1 MAFPIQDNHFRNYP
15 PEARRV
21 ATGHIELLRK
31 LPAAFTP
38 LLLQQIQTY
47 DWRFPA
53 ERRDIDRQLTFLKS
67 LSEADRRRLFTG
79 FAQLKLPARLLDA
92 KWAASPVEFSEQ
104 LSHHLWTTSQI
115 DAFHEASA
123 NYLKAVFAA
132 IPNQPPAAHRLGRL
146 GIAVIGKGVE
156 RNTYPLFRKLRPHG
170 SRFTNVN
177 PANGL
182 KTLLAHFADRAAAH
196 PSSFDHWYIDGGQ
209 AEPVSHPF
217 LTHISYRGLDRN
229 RLALLRKIN
238 SAIQNGI
245 AGPKELL
252 SLLHRLQPEEIGP
265 FDFDAVGRDGAVLSH
280 FATSLLTSGSG
291 TQIFST
297 SFVQWATRELWRRAQ
312 PLTMLARFA
321 PRQRQRQM
329 NEMLAGNE
337 QTVEMDAPGSL
348 IDADMGAYYM
358 WLEQQRLPGA
368 EQSSFLIWFEDHAEA
383 LVVSPSLARN
393 TESNARVDMRWLLA
407 QTG

>member
-1 MAFPIQDNHFRNYP
+1 MLLPIQENQFRDYP

-21 ATGHIELLRK
+21 ATSHMELLRK

-38 LLLQQIQTY
+38 LLLQQIQAY

-67 LSEADRRRLFTG
+67 LAEAERRRLFTG
-79 FAQLKLPARLLDA
+79 FERLKLPARLLDT
-92 KWAASPVEFSEQ
+92 KWLSSPTEFSEQ
-104 LSHHLWTTSQI
+104 LSHHLWTTGQI
-115 DAFHEASA
+115 DAFHEASET
-123 NYLKAVFAA
+123 YLKAVFAA
-132 IPNQPPAAHRLGRL
+132 LPDKPPATPRL

-156 RNTYPLFRKLRPHG
+156 RNTYPLFRKLRSHG
-170 SRFTNVN
+170 TRFTNVN

-182 KTLLAHFADRAAAH
+182 KTLLAHVADRAAAH
-196 PSSFDHWYIDGGQ
+196 PTSFDHWYIDGGSPE
-209 AEPVSHPF
+209 AVSHPS
-217 LTHISYRGLDRN
+217 LTTISYPGLDQN

-245 AGPKELL
+245 GGPKELL
-252 SLLHRLQPEEIGP
+252 SLLHGLQPQEIG
-265 FDFDAVGRDGAVLSH
+265 FDATGQNGAVLSH

-312 PLTMLARFA
+312 PLTMLARFT
-321 PRQRQRQM
+321 PRQRQRPM
-329 NEMLAGNE
+329 NELLSGDERN
-337 QTVEMDAPGSL
+337 VEMDAPGAL

-358 WLEQQRLPGA
+358 WLAQQRLVGA
-368 EQSSFLIWFEDHAEA
+368 EQSSFLVWFEDHTEA
-383 LVVSPSLARN
+383 LVVSPKLSRN

>member
-1 MAFPIQDNHFRNYP
+1 MSFQAQDNHFKAYP

-21 ATGHIELLRK
+21 ATSHIELLRK
-31 LPAAFTP
+31 LPAAFAP
-38 LLLQQIQTY
+38 LLLQQIQSY

-67 LSEADRRRLFTG
+67 LSETDRRRLFTS
-79 FAQLKLPARLLDA
+79 FEQLKLPARLLDA
-92 KWAASPVEFSEQ
+92 KWAGSPVEFSEQ
-104 LSHHLWTTSQI
+104 LSHHLWTTGQI
-115 DAFHEASA
+115 DAFHDASA
-123 NYLKAVFAA
+123 YYLKTVVTA
-132 IPNQPPAAHRLGRL
+132 IPNQPPATRRL

-156 RNTYPLFRKLRPHG
+156 RNTYPLFRKMRPHG
-170 SRFTNVN
+170 TRFTNIN

-182 KTLLAHFADRAAAH
+182 KTLLAHVTDRAAAH

-209 AEPVSHPF
+209 AEPVSHPS
-217 LTHISYRGLDRN
+217 LASISYRGLEQH
-229 RLALLRKIN
+229 RLALLRKTN
-238 SAIQNGI
+238 SAIQRGI

-252 SLLHRLQPEEIGP
+252 SLLHGLQPEEIG
-265 FDFDAVGRDGAVLSH
+265 FDTTSRNSAVLSH

-321 PRQRQRQM
+321 PRQRLRPM
-329 NEMLAGNE
+329 NELLTGDE
-337 QTVEMDAPGSL
+337 QAVELDAPGSL

-358 WLEQQRLPGA
+358 WLEQQRLLGA

-383 LVVSPSLARN
+383 FVVSPKLSRN

-407 QTG
+407 QTA

>member
-1 MAFPIQDNHFRNYP
+1 MSLPIQDNHFSAYP

-21 ATGHIELLRK
+21 ATSHVELLRK

-38 LLLQQIQTY
+38 LLLQQIQAY

-53 ERRDIDRQLTFLKS
+53 ERRDIDRQLRFLKG
-67 LSEADRRRLFTG
+67 LSEAERRRLFTG
-79 FAQLKLPARLLDA
+79 FEQLKLPARLLDA
-92 KWAASPVEFSEQ
+92 KWPKGEASPVEFSEQ
-104 LSHHLWTTSQI
+104 LSHHLWTTGQI
-115 DAFHEASA
+115 DAFHQASEV
-123 NYLKAVFAA
+123 YLKAVFAA
-132 IPNQPPAAHRLGRL
+132 FPDQPPAASRL

-156 RNTYPLFRKLRPHG
+156 RNTYPLFRKLRPNG
-170 SRFTNVN
+170 VRFTNVN

-182 KTLLAHFADRAAAH
+182 KTLLAHVEARATAQ
-196 PSSFDHWYIDGGQ
+196 PVPFDHWYIDGGQ
-209 AEPVSHPF
+209 PEPVSHPH
-217 LTHISYRGLDRN
+217 LASISYQGLEQH
-229 RLALLRKIN
+229 RLALLRKTN
-238 SAIQNGI
+238 SAIQSGI

-252 SLLHRLQPEEIGP
+252 SLLHGLQPEEIG
-265 FDFDAVGRDGAVLSH
+265 FTGKSRNGVILNH

-321 PRQRQRQM
+321 PRQRQRPM
-329 NEMLAGNE
+329 NEMLSGDERN
-337 QTVEMDAPGSL
+337 VELDAPGAL

-358 WLEQQRLPGA
+358 WLGQQRLAGA

-383 LVVSPSLARN
+383 FVVSPKLPRN

>member
-1 MAFPIQDNHFRNYP
+1 MSLPIQDNHFIAYP

-21 ATGHIELLRK
+21 ATGHVELLRK

-38 LLLQQIQTY
+38 LLLQQIQAY

-53 ERRDIDRQLTFLKS
+53 ERRDIDRQLKFLIA
-67 LSEADRRRLFTG
+67 LSEAERRRLLTG
-79 FAQLKLPARLLDA
+79 FEQLKLPARLLDT
-92 KWAASPVEFSEQ
+92 KWLSSPTEFSEQ
-104 LSHHLWTTSQI
+104 LSHHLWTTGQI
-115 DAFHEASA
+115 EAFHQASEV
-123 NYLKAVFAA
+123 YLNAVNAA
-132 IPNQPPAAHRLGRL
+132 LPDKPPAASRL

-156 RNTYPLFRKLRPHG
+156 RNTYPLFRKLRPLG
-170 SRFTNVN
+170 TRFTNVN
-177 PANGL
+177 PADGL
-182 KTLLAHFADRAAAH
+182 KTLLAHVEARASAH
-196 PSSFDHWYIDGGQ
+196 PAPFDHWYIDGGE
-209 AEPVSHPF
+209 AESVSHPQ
-217 LTHISYRGLDRN
+217 LARISYHGLAQN
-229 RLALLRKIN
+229 RLALLRKTN
-238 SAIQNGI
+238 GAIQSGI

-252 SLLHRLQPEEIGP
+252 SLLHGLQPEEIGLTTKSR
-265 FDFDAVGRDGAVLSH
+265 DDAILSH

-321 PRQRQRQM
+321 PRQRLRPM
-329 NEMLAGNE
+329 NELLSGDERNVELDAAG
-337 QTVEMDAPGSL
+337 AL

-358 WLEQQRLPGA
+358 WLGQQRLAGA
-368 EQSSFLIWFEDHAEA
+368 EQSSFLIWFEEHAEA
-383 LVVSPSLARN
+383 LVVSPKLARK

>member
-1 MAFPIQDNHFRNYP
+1 MQLPIQDKHFRDYP
-15 PEARRV
+15 PEAKRL
-21 ATGHIELLRK
+21 ATSHIALLRK
-31 LPAAFTP
+31 LPGAFTP
-38 LLLQQIQTY
+38 LLLQQIQAY

-79 FAQLKLPARLLDA
+79 FEQLKLSARLLDA
-92 KWAASPVEFSEQ
+92 KWVASPVEFSEQ
-104 LSHHLWTTSQI
+104 LSHHLWTTGQI

-123 NYLKAVFAA
+123 TYLKAVFAA
-132 IPNQPPAAHRLGRL
+132 LPEQPPATPRLGV
-146 GIAVIGKGVE
+146 AVIGKGVE
-156 RNTYPLFRKLRPHG
+156 RNNYPLFRKFRPYG
-170 SRFTNVN
+170 SRFTNVD

-182 KTLLAHFADRAAAH
+182 RTLLAHVADRAAAH
-196 PSSFDHWYIDGGQ
+196 PSSFDHWYIDGGPP
-209 AEPVSHPF
+209 EPVSSPF
-217 LTHISYRGLDRN
+217 LTHISYPGLARN

-252 SLLHRLQPEEIGP
+252 SLLHGLQPEEIGP
-265 FDFDAVGRDGAVLSH
+265 FDPFGFDAAGRNGAILSR

-321 PRQRQRQM
+321 PRQRQRPM
-329 NEMLAGNE
+329 NELLSGDE
-337 QTVEMDAPGSL
+337 RTVEMDAPGAL

-358 WLEQQRLPGA
+358 WLGQQRLSGA

-383 LVVSPSLARN
+383 FVVSPSLPRG
-393 TESNARVDMRWLLA
+393 TESNARVDMRWLLS

>member
-1 MAFPIQDNHFRNYP
+1 MSLPIQENHFKDYP

-21 ATGHIELLRK
+21 ANGHIELLRK

-38 LLLQQIQTY
+38 LLLQQIQAY

-67 LSEADRRRLFTG
+67 LGESERRRLFTG
-79 FAQLKLPARLLDA
+79 FERLKLPAQLLDA
-92 KWAASPVEFSEQ
+92 KWPKGEASPTEFSEQ
-104 LSHHLWTTSQI
+104 LSHHLWTTGQI
-115 DAFHEASA
+115 DAFHEASET
-123 NYLKAVFAA
+123 YLKAVFAA
-132 IPNQPPAAHRLGRL
+132 VPEKPPAAPRL

-182 KTLLAHFADRAAAH
+182 KTLLAHVADRAAAH
-196 PSSFDHWYIDGGQ
+196 PTPFDHWYIDGGPP
-209 AEPVSHPF
+209 ESVSHPN
-217 LTHISYRGLDRN
+217 LTSISYPGLDPH
-229 RLALLRKIN
+229 RLALLHKIN

-252 SLLHRLQPEEIGP
+252 SLLHGLQPQEIG
-265 FDFDAVGRDGAVLSH
+265 FDMAGRNGAVLSH

-321 PRQRQRQM
+321 PRQRQRPM
-329 NEMLAGNE
+329 NELLAGDERN
-337 QTVEMDAPGSL
+337 VEMDAPGAL

-358 WLEQQRLPGA
+358 WLAQQRLSGA
-368 EQSSFLIWFEDHAEA
+368 EQASFLVWFEDHAEA
-383 LVVSPSLARN
+383 FVVAPAVARN
-393 TESNARVDMRWLLA
+393 KDSNARVDMRWLLA

>member
-1 MAFPIQDNHFRNYP
+1 MLVPIQENHFSNYP

-21 ATGHIELLRK
+21 ATSHMELLRK

-38 LLLQQIQTY
+38 LLLQQIQAY

-53 ERRDIDRQLTFLKS
+53 ERRDIDRQLKFLKS
-67 LSEADRRRLFTG
+67 LSEANRRRLLTG
-79 FAQLKLPARLLDA
+79 FEQLKLPARLLDA
-92 KWAASPVEFSEQ
+92 KWLSSPTEFSEQ
-104 LSHHLWTTSQI
+104 LSHHLWTTGQI
-115 DAFHEASA
+115 DAFHEAS
-123 NYLKAVFAA
+123 NIYLKAVFAA
-132 IPNQPPAAHRLGRL
+132 LPEKPPAVPRL

-156 RNTYPLFRKLRPHG
+156 KNTYPLFRKLRAHG
-170 SRFTNVN
+170 TRFTNVN

-182 KTLLAHFADRAAAH
+182 QTLLAHVADRAAAH
-196 PSSFDHWYIDGGQ
+196 PTPFDHWYIDGGQ
-209 AEPVSHPF
+209 PESVSHPF
-217 LTHISYRGLDRN
+217 LISISYPGLAQN

-245 AGPKELL
+245 GGPKELL
-252 SLLHRLQPEEIGP
+252 SLLHGLQPQEIG
-265 FDFDAVGRDGAVLSH
+265 FDATGRNGAVLSH

-297 SFVQWATRELWRRAQ
+297 SFVQWATRELWARAQ
-312 PLTMLARFA
+312 PLTMLARFS

-329 NEMLAGNE
+329 NELLTGDERN
-337 QTVEMDAPGSL
+337 VEMDAPGAL

-358 WLEQQRLPGA
+358 WLAQQRLAGA
-368 EQSSFLIWFEDHAEA
+368 EQSAFLIWFEDHAEA
-383 LVVSPSLARN
+383 LVVAPSLAGN
-393 TESNARVDMRWLLA
+393 KESNARVEMRWLLA

>member
-1 MAFPIQDNHFRNYP
+1 MPLPIQDKYFRDYP

-21 ATGHIELLRK
+21 ATSHLELLRK

-38 LLLQQIQTY
+38 LLLQQIHIY

-79 FAQLKLPARLLDA
+79 FEQLKLPARLVDVR
-92 KWAASPVEFSEQ
+92 WVGSPVEFSEQ
-104 LSHHLWTTSQI
+104 LSHHLWTTGQI

-123 NYLKAVFAA
+123 TYLKAVLAA
-132 IPNQPPAAHRLGRL
+132 IPNQPPAAPRLGV
-146 GIAVIGKGVE
+146 AVIGKGVE
-156 RNTYPLFRKLRPHG
+156 RNNYPLFRKFRPHG

-182 KTLLAHFADRAAAH
+182 RTLLAHVAERAAAH

-209 AEPVSHPF
+209 AEPVTNPF
-217 LTHISYRGLDRN
+217 LTRISYHGLEQN

-252 SLLHRLQPEEIGP
+252 SLLHGLQPEEIG
-265 FDFDAVGRDGAVLSH
+265 FDAAGRNGAILSR

-297 SFVQWATRELWRRAQ
+297 TFVQWATRELWRRAQ

-329 NEMLAGNE
+329 NELLSGEE

-348 IDADMGAYYM
+348 IDADMGAFYM
-358 WLEQQRLPGA
+358 WLDQQRLPGA
-368 EQSSFLIWFEDHAEA
+368 EQSSFLIWFEDHSEA
-383 LVVSPSLARN
+383 FVVSPSLPRN
-393 TESNARVDMRWLLA
+393 TESNLRVDLRWLLA
-407 QTG
+407 QTD

>member
-1 MAFPIQDNHFRNYP
+1 MSLGIQENHFKDYP

-38 LLLQQIQTY
+38 LLLQQIQAY

-67 LSEADRRRLFTG
+67 LAEAERHRLFTG
-79 FAQLKLPARLLDA
+79 FERLKLPARLLEIR
-92 KWAASPVEFSEQ
+92 WSISPTEFSEQ
-104 LSHHLWTTSQI
+104 LSHHLWTTGQI
-115 DAFHEASA
+115 DAFHQASDA
-123 NYLKAVFAA
+123 YLKAVFAA
-132 IPNQPPAAHRLGRL
+132 LPDQPPKTPRL

-170 SRFTNVN
+170 TRFTNVN
-177 PANGL
+177 PADGL
-182 KTLLAHFADRAAAH
+182 KTLLAHVADRVAAH
-196 PSSFDHWYIDGGQ
+196 PSPFDHWYIDGG
-209 AEPVSHPF
+209 APESVSHPS
-217 LTHISYRGLDRN
+217 LTSISYPGLEPN
-229 RLALLRKIN
+229 RLALLRKMN
-238 SAIQNGI
+238 SAIQSGI

-252 SLLHRLQPEEIGP
+252 SRLHGLQPEEIG
-265 FDFDAVGRDGAVLSH
+265 FNATGRNGVVLSH

-321 PRQRQRQM
+321 PRQRLRPM
-329 NEMLAGNE
+329 NEMLAGDD
-337 QTVEMDAPGSL
+337 VAMDAPGAL

-358 WLEQQRLPGA
+358 WLAQQRLTGA
-368 EQSSFLIWFEDHAEA
+368 EQSSFLVWFENHSEA
-383 LVVSPSLARN
+383 LVVAPKLARN
-393 TESNARVDMRWLLA
+393 KESNARVDLRWLLA

>member
-1 MAFPIQDNHFRNYP
+1 MALPIQDNHFSNYP

-21 ATGHIELLRK
+21 ATSHVELLRQ

-67 LSEADRRRLFTG
+67 LAEADRRRLFTG

-92 KWAASPVEFSEQ
+92 KWAVSPVEFSEQ
-104 LSHHLWTTSQI
+104 LSHHLWMTGQI
-115 DAFHEASA
+115 DAFHQASEI
-123 NYLKAVFAA
+123 YLKAVFSA
-132 IPNQPPAAHRLGRL
+132 ISSQPPAAPRL

-156 RNTYPLFRKLRPHG
+156 RNNYPLFRKLRPHG
-170 SRFTNVN
+170 ARFTNVN

-182 KTLLAHFADRAAAH
+182 KTLLAHVEARAAAH
-196 PSSFDHWYIDGGQ
+196 PSSFDHWYIDGGPP
-209 AEPVSHPF
+209 EPVSHPF
-217 LTHISYRGLDRN
+217 LTSISYLGLAQN

-238 SAIQNGI
+238 GAIQNGI
-245 AGPKELL
+245 GGPKELL
-252 SLLHRLQPEEIGP
+252 SLLHGLQPEEIG
-265 FDFDAVGRDGAVLSH
+265 FDAVGRNGAVLSH

-321 PRQRQRQM
+321 PRQRQRPM
-329 NEMLAGNE
+329 NELLAGDERN
-337 QTVEMDAPGSL
+337 VEMDAPGAL

-358 WLEQQRLPGA
+358 WLGQQRLAGA

-383 LVVSPSLARN
+383 FVVSPKLSRN

>member
-1 MAFPIQDNHFRNYP
+1 MAHAIQENHFREYP

-21 ATGHIELLRK
+21 ATSHVELLRK

-38 LLLQQIQTY
+38 LLLQQIQAY

-53 ERRDIDRQLTFLKS
+53 ERHDIDRQLTFLKS
-67 LSEADRRRLFTG
+67 LAEAERRRLFTG
-79 FAQLKLPARLLDA
+79 FERLKLPASLLDP
-92 KWAASPVEFSEQ
+92 KWASSPTEFSEQ
-104 LSHHLWTTSQI
+104 LSHHLWTTGQI
-115 DAFHEASA
+115 DAFHEASDS
-123 NYLKAVFAA
+123 YLKAVFAA
-132 IPNQPPAAHRLGRL
+132 LPEQPPAAPRL
-146 GIAVIGKGVE
+146 GIAVIGKGVD

-182 KTLLAHFADRAAAH
+182 KTLLAHVKARAAAH
-196 PSSFDHWYIDGGQ
+196 PSSFAHWYIDGGPP
-209 AEPVSHPF
+209 ESVSHPF
-217 LTHISYRGLDRN
+217 LTSISYPGLDPH

-238 SAIQNGI
+238 GAIQNGI
-245 AGPKELL
+245 GGPKELL
-252 SLLHRLQPEEIGP
+252 SLLHGMQPAEIGFETAGP
-265 FDFDAVGRDGAVLSH
+265 NGAVLSH

-321 PRQRQRQM
+321 PRQRQRPM
-329 NEMLAGNE
+329 NELLAGEERN
-337 QTVEMDAPGSL
+337 VEMDAPGAL

-358 WLEQQRLPGA
+358 WLAQQRLSGA
-368 EQSSFLIWFEDHAEA
+368 EQSSFLVWFEDHAEA
-383 LVVSPSLARN
+383 LVVAPALARN
-393 TESNARVDMRWLLA
+393 KESNARVDMRWLLA

>member
-1 MAFPIQDNHFRNYP
+1 MALPIQENHFKDYP

-21 ATGHIELLRK
+21 ATGHLELLRK

-38 LLLQQIQTY
+38 LLLQQIQAY

-67 LSEADRRRLFTG
+67 LAEADRRRLFTG

-92 KWAASPVEFSEQ
+92 KWLRSPVEFSEQ

-115 DAFHEASA
+115 DAFHEASDT
-123 NYLKAVFAA
+123 YLKAVFAA
-132 IPNQPPAAHRLGRL
+132 LPEQPPAAPRL

-156 RNTYPLFRKLRPHG
+156 RNSYPLFRKFRPHG

-182 KTLLAHFADRAAAH
+182 KTLLAHVADRAAAH
-196 PSSFDHWYIDGGQ
+196 PSSFDHWYIDGGE

-217 LTHISYRGLDRN
+217 LTNISYRGLDQP
-229 RLALLRKIN
+229 RLALLRKTS
-238 SAIQNGI
+238 SAIQSGI

-252 SLLHRLQPEEIGP
+252 SLLHGLQPAEIG
-265 FDFDAVGRDGAVLSH
+265 FAATNRNDAILSH

-321 PRQRQRQM
+321 PRQRLRPM
-329 NEMLAGNE
+329 NEMLAGDE
-337 QTVEMDAPGSL
+337 QKVEMDAPGAL

-358 WLEQQRLPGA
+358 WLSQQRLAGA
-368 EQSSFLIWFEDHAEA
+368 EQSSFLVWFEDHAEA
-383 LVVSPSLARN
+383 LVVSPKLPRN
-393 TESNARVDMRWLLA
+393 TESNAQVDLRWLLA

>member
-1 MAFPIQDNHFRNYP
+1 MALAIQENHFRDYP
-15 PEARRV
+15 PEAKRV
-21 ATGHIELLRK
+21 ATSHVELLRQ

-38 LLLQQIQTY
+38 LLLQQLQTY

-53 ERRDIDRQLTFLKS
+53 ERRDIDQQLTFLKS
-67 LSEADRRRLFTG
+67 LSEADRRRLFAG
-79 FAQLKLPARLLDA
+79 FAQLKLPTRLLDA
-92 KWAASPVEFSEQ
+92 KWASSPTEFSEQ
-104 LSHHLWTTSQI
+104 LSHHLWTTGQI
-115 DAFHEASA
+115 DAFHQASEL
-123 NYLKAVFAA
+123 YLQAVFAA
-132 IPNQPPAAHRLGRL
+132 SANPPPAAPRL

-156 RNTYPLFRKLRPHG
+156 RNRYPLFRKLRPHG
-170 SRFTNVN
+170 ARFTNVN

-182 KTLLAHFADRAAAH
+182 KTLLAHVEARAAAH
-196 PSSFDHWYIDGGQ
+196 PSPFDHWYIDGG
-209 AEPVSHPF
+209 APEPVSHPF
-217 LTHISYRGLDRN
+217 LASLSYHGLAQN
-229 RLALLRKIN
+229 RLALLRKTN

-252 SLLHRLQPEEIGP
+252 SLLHGLQPEELG
-265 FDFDAVGRDGAVLSH
+265 FDAAGRNGAVLSH

-321 PRQRQRQM
+321 PRQRQRPM
-329 NEMLAGNE
+329 NELLSGE
-337 QTVEMDAPGSL
+337 EKTVEMDAPGAL

-358 WLEQQRLPGA
+358 WLGQQRLSGA
-368 EQSSFLIWFEDHAEA
+368 EQASFLIWFEDHAEA
-383 LVVSPSLARN
+383 LVISPKLSRH
-393 TESNARVDMRWLLA
+393 TESNARVDLRWLLT